1 MANKRGR
8 RDKRRGRRAPP
19 PVRTQ
24 PPVAAGATRSAPAAA
39 AEPDAPFT
47 PARADDSLARRLQAR
62 TVGSDA
68 WRARIE
74 DQVVVLVNEVRQRH
88 GQVRLRVDQ
97 RLRAAARGHS
107 ADMRAR
113 RYLAHQAPDGR
124 TAADRMTAAG
134 YRQPAGENIASGQRG
149 PHEVICAWM
158 TSPGHRANILNPDA
172 RAVGVGLEFGPGGPW
187 WTQNFGYE

>member
-8 RDKRRGRRAPP
+8 RDKRRGPRPP
-19 PVRTQ
+19 APVRIQ
-24 PPVAAGATRSAPAAA
+24 PPAAARPTRSAAAA
-39 AEPDAPFT
+39 DAEPDAPFT
-47 PARADDSLARRLQAR
+47 LARGDDRLARRLQAR

-88 GQVRLRVDQ
+88 DQVRLRTDQ

-107 ADMRAR
+107 ADMRAGG
-113 RYLAHQAPDGR
+113 YLAHQAPDGR

-134 YRQPAGENIASGQRG
+134 YPQPAGENIACGQRG
-149 PHEVICAWM
+149 PHEVISAWM
-158 TSPGHRANILNPDA
+158 TSPGHRANILNPDL

-187 WTQNFGYE
+187 WTQNFGYQ